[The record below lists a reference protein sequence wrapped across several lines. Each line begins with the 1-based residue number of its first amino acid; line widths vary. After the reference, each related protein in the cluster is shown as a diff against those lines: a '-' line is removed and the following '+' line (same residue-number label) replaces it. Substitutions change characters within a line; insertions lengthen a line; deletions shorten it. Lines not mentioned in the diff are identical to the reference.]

1 MKILFIRHGQIRAN
15 REGRWHGSTDSPLT
29 LKGKIQAR
37 LTWRAIKNHSPTV
50 AFVSPLQR
58 CRKTALLAIRNL
70 NIPTE
75 VLPGLA
81 EMSIGEWENRKYAEL
96 NAVENLHSKFK
107 DDLSWCPPNG
117 ESLQK
122 VSDRSLAAFDQ
133 ITDSCSAEDT
143 ILVVSHGAI
152 LAILLANLLDGDPRG
167 WTDYFFGNCSITKG
181 EFSDHL
187 RIIDFNNTDH
197 LGIFE

>member
-1 MKILFIRHGQIRAN
+1 MKILFIRHGQILAN

-37 LTWRAIKNHSPTV
+37 LTRRAVKNHFPTV
-50 AFVSPLQR
+50 TFVSPLQR
-58 CRKTALLAIRNL
+58 CRKTALLATRDL
-70 NIPTE
+70 NAPTK

-81 EMSIGEWENRKYAEL
+81 EMSIGEWENRKYTEL
-96 NAVENLHSKFK
+96 HVEENLHFKFNE
-107 DDLSWCPPNG
+107 DLSWCPPKG

-122 VSDRSLAAFDQ
+122 VSDRSLSAFHQ
-133 ITDSCSAEDT
+133 ITENCSAKDT
-143 ILVVSHGAI
+143 ILIVSHGAL
-152 LAILLANLLDGDPRG
+152 LAILLANLLDGDPRS
-167 WTDYFFGNCSITKG
+167 WTSYFFGNCSITQG

-197 LGIFE
+197 LGIFA

>member
-1 MKILFIRHGQIRAN
+1 MKIIFIRHGQILAN

-37 LTWRAIKNHSPTV
+37 LTRRAVKNLFPTV
-50 AFVSPLQR
+50 TFVSPLQR
-58 CRKTALLAIRNL
+58 CRKTALLATQDL

-96 NAVENLHSKFK
+96 NAVENLHSKFNE
-107 DDLSWCPPNG
+107 DLSWCPPNG
-117 ESLQK
+117 ESLQR

-133 ITDSCSAEDT
+133 IIESCSAEDT
-143 ILVVSHGAI
+143 ILVVSHGAL
-152 LAILLANLLDGDPRG
+152 LAILLANLIDGDPRR
-167 WTDYFFGNCSITKG
+167 WTNYFFSNCSITKG

-187 RIIDFNNTDH
+187 RIIDFNNTNH
-197 LGIFE
+197 LGIFV